1 MYVVGIGASA
11 GGLEALF
18 SFVEQLS
25 PSNNMS
31 YVIVQHL
38 PADKNSA
45 LPDLLKARTKL
56 SVEEVTDGVQIRANT
71 IYVGPAGRDIEV
83 DKNCIKLLPTSPAL
97 APKTTIDYFFYSL
110 AQAYQEKAI
119 GVIFSGTGHDGA
131 KGIKAIKAAGGLT
144 IAQQP
149 ATAKFK
155 SMPEAAIEQGKAD
168 IILSPEEAAQE
179 LRTIARNPDLPFVG
193 EKENQL
199 PPEIKI
205 IVDEILKVTGMDF
218 VNYKNSTVT
227 RQVNRR
233 MGILH
238 IDDLG
243 EYVQFIKGNPEE
255 LNQLAQSFLVCVTS
269 FFRDKQCFSAL
280 RVALKAIL
288 ANKKAGDY
296 IRVWV
301 PGCAT
306 GEEVYSIA
314 MILAEEL
321 GAEIS
326 RYRVQIY
333 GTDIN
338 AEAIQTARKGIYDEL
353 ALISLDADLKA
364 KYFTEG
370 EYGFTVNK
378 PLRDLII
385 FSRHD
390 LVKSPPFI
398 RLDLISCRNLLI
410 YFNQALQEQ
419 ILKIFHYAL
428 VSHGILFLGQA
439 ESLWSLSDAF
449 IELNRNSKLFV
460 KNEAHIIRPGLDSK
474 SLIHFNASRD
484 MNSVM
489 PVHLAYKL
497 LGQDKLIDSFA
508 PPSILASREGKILE
522 FYKSCEDFIKIKKG
536 KADFNLFSII
546 DPTLRTELKAFC
558 HSALALKET
567 VTSQI
572 MTLTADDKT
581 RHYRIIVTPVYQ
593 DSFKEELLL
602 VSFQDVEHYPEIID
616 PDQAAASRLVEMEHE
631 LQAARET
638 LRAVTEALETNVNA
652 WQVLNEEV
660 QAANEELQST
670 NEELE
675 TSNEELQSINEEL
688 SQVNNELSLK
698 TRELK
703 EANDDLRNVLD
714 SIEKAVIV
722 VDSRM
727 HINRIN
733 EASKKYFNSG
743 FIDNAVQPN
752 LNTLN
757 SALGCEELIGKIQQ
771 VIDTGETY
779 QDKLLIQKN
788 YFELTIYPYFSRN
801 IDTITGAV
809 LTIQDITEQCMA
821 EQQIRLAASVFENAN
836 EAIVITDANNE
847 IISINPAFTQIT
859 GYEKKEV
866 IGKNPNIL
874 SSKRQLPQFYE
885 SLWQS
890 IKDTGKWQGEIFN
903 KRKDGTVYPEWLS
916 ISTLKD
922 EAGKVMH
929 YIGIFTD
936 ISAAYKDRET
946 IIQQANYDALTHL
959 PNRNLFLDRLKQA
972 IANAARAQELVGVMF
987 IDLDGFKDIN
997 DALGHSQGDILL
1009 QRLSQRMVGMLRE
1022 SDSIARFGGDE
1033 FTVLV
1038 TGLEKETDIIPTVE
1052 KILDAIQAP
1061 IAVDEHEL
1069 SVTASI
1075 GITMFPNDGKD
1086 GETLLKYA
1094 DSAMYTAK
1102 AEGRNAYRFFT
1113 PAMHEKAKIQHRLT
1127 NDIKIAIK
1135 SNQFTVHYQ
1144 PVYDLCRNRIVGAE
1158 ALIRWQHPVRG
1169 YVMPDEFIPLAE
1181 SLNLIPKIGEWVLNE
1196 ACCFMADLNG
1206 ILQEPLYIA
1215 INFSPLQFVPGNC
1228 AEHWINIIKNS
1239 GIKLENV
1246 IVEITESLMMSHQD
1260 NYIQQLHLLKQQ
1272 GIKIAM
1278 DDFGTGYSSLSYLK
1292 KLPLDILK
1300 IDQSFIRDV
1309 LLDPNDAAL
1318 VETIIAIAKNYSLEL
1333 VCEGVE
1339 EKGQVDFL
1347 TKRGCRYAQGFFIQS
1362 PVPGDRFIE
1371 LVQEESCSA
1380 TRGG

>member
-1 MYVVGIGASA
+1 MHVVGIGASA

-25 PSNNMS
+25 PGNNMS
-31 YVIVQHL
+31 YVIVQYL
-38 PADKNSA
+38 PADKRSA
-45 LPDLLKARTKL
+45 LAELLKNKTKL
-56 SVEEVTDGVQIRANT
+56 PVEVVTDGIRLCANT
-71 IYVGPAGRDIEV
+71 IYVAPAGRDIEV
-83 DKNCIKLLPTSPAL
+83 DRDSLKLLPASPAPAL
-97 APKTTIDYFFYSL
+97 KTTIDYFFYSL
-110 AQAYQEKAI
+110 AEAYQEKAV
-119 GVIFSGTGHDGA
+119 GVIFSGSGHDGA

-149 ATAKFK
+149 ATARFK

-168 IILSPEEAAQE
+168 IILSPAEAALE
-179 LRTIARNPDLPFVG
+179 LGVIARNLNIPVTD
-193 EKENQL
+193 EKETQL
-199 PPEIKI
+199 PPEIRV

-218 VNYKNSTVT
+218 VNYKNSTVI

-233 MGILH
+233 MALLH
-238 IDDLG
+238 IERLG
-243 EYVQFIKGNPEE
+243 EYVQFIKDNPEE
-255 LNQLAQSFLVCVTS
+255 LNQLAKSFLVCVTS
-269 FFRDKQCFSAL
+269 FFRDEECFNAL
-280 RVALKAIL
+280 RVALKKIL
-288 ANKKAGDY
+288 ANKKTGDY

-338 AEAIQTARKGIYDEL
+338 AEAIQTARKGTYDEL
-353 ALISLDADLKA
+353 ALITLDAGLRA
-364 KYFTEG
+364 KYFTED

-378 PLRDLII
+378 SLRDLII

-398 RLDLISCRNLLI
+398 RMDLISCRNLLI

-428 VSHGILFLGQA
+428 VSNGILFLGQA
-439 ESLWSLSDAF
+439 ESLWSLNDAF

-460 KNEAHIIRPGLDSK
+460 KNNSHIIRPGLDSK

-484 MNSVM
+484 ITSVL
-489 PVHLAYKL
+489 PLHLAHKL
-497 LGQDKLIDSFA
+497 LGQDKLMDIYA
-508 PPSILASREGKILE
+508 PPSILASRDGKILE
-522 FYKSCEDFIKIKKG
+522 FYKSCEAFIKIKKG

-546 DPTLRTELKAFC
+546 DPSLRTELKAFC
-558 HSALALKET
+558 HSALSRKET

-572 MTLTADDKT
+572 ITLTGDEKT
-581 RHYRIIVTPVYQ
+581 RYYRIKVTPVYQ
-593 DSFKEELLL
+593 DAFKEELLL
-602 VSFQDVEHYPEIID
+602 ISFEEVERDLGIID
-616 PDQAAASRLVEMEHE
+616 QDQAAAMRLVDLEQE
-631 LQAARET
+631 LQTAREA
-638 LRAVTEALETNVNA
+638 LRTVTEALETNVDA

-660 QAANEELQST
+660 QATNEELQST

-743 FIDNAVQPN
+743 FLDGSVQPN
-752 LNTLN
+752 LNTLKN
-757 SALGCEELIGKIQQ
+757 ALGCEDLIDRIQQ
-771 VIDTGETY
+771 VIDTGATY
-779 QDKLLIQKN
+779 QSKLLIQNK
-788 YFELTIYPYFSRN
+788 YFELTIYPYLSRN

-809 LTIQDITEQCMA
+809 ITIKDITEHCLV

-836 EAIVITDANNE
+836 EAIVITDANNQ
-847 IISINPAFTQIT
+847 ILSINPAFTEIT
-859 GYEKKEV
+859 GYQKEDV
-866 IGKNPNIL
+866 IGKNPSIL
-874 SSKRQLPQFYE
+874 SSKRQTSQFYE

-890 IKDTGKWQGEIFN
+890 LKDTGKWRGEIFN

-922 EAGKVMH
+922 ESGKVAR

-946 IIQQANYDALTHL
+946 ILQQANYDALTHL
-959 PNRNLFLDRLKQA
+959 PNRNLFFDRLKQA
-972 IANAARAQELVGVMF
+972 IANAARTQELVGVMF

-1009 QRLSQRMVGMLRE
+1009 QRISRRMVGILRE

-1038 TGLEKETDIIPTVE
+1038 TGLQKEADIIPTVE
-1052 KILDAIQAP
+1052 KILEAIQAP
-1061 IAVDEHEL
+1061 IALEDHEL

-1113 PAMHEKAKIQHRLT
+1113 PAMHEKAKIQHRLS

-1135 SNQFTVHYQ
+1135 NDQFTVYYQ

-1158 ALIRWQHPVRG
+1158 ALLRWNHPLRG
-1169 YVMPDEFIPLAE
+1169 YVPPEEFIPLAE
-1181 SLNLIPKIGEWVLNE
+1181 SLNLISKIGERVLGEACRFMAGLNE
-1196 ACCFMADLNG
+1196 A
-1206 ILQEPLYIA
+1206 LQEPLYVA

-1228 AEHWINIIKNS
+1228 AENWIDIIRSN
-1239 GIKLENV
+1239 GMTTDNV
-1246 IVEITESLMMSHQD
+1246 IVEITETLMMSHQD
-1260 NYIQQLHLLKQQ
+1260 NYLQQLQLLKQH

-1278 DDFGTGYSSLSYLK
+1278 DDFGTGFSSLSYLK

-1309 LLDPNDAAL
+1309 LWDSNDAAL
-1318 VETIIAIAKNYSLEL
+1318 IETIIAIAKNYSLEL

-1347 TKRGCRYAQGFFIQS
+1347 IQRGCRYAQGFYIHR
-1362 PVPGDRFIE
+1362 PVPGEQFVE
-1371 LVQEESCSA
+1371 LAQKNPV
-1380 TRGG
+1380 G

>member
-38 PADKNSA
+38 PADKRSA
-45 LPDLLKARTKL
+45 LVELLKSKAKL
-56 SVEEVTDGVQIRANT
+56 SVEEAADGVGLCANT
-71 IYVGPAGRDIEV
+71 IYVAPAGRDIEI
-83 DKNCIKLLPTSPAL
+83 DKGCLKLLSASLAP

-110 AQAYQEKAI
+110 AEAYQEKAV

-155 SMPEAAIEQGKAD
+155 SMPEAAIEQGRAD
-168 IILSPEEAAQE
+168 IILSPAEAALE
-179 LRTIARNPDLPFVG
+179 LGLIAKNLDIPVTEG
-193 EKENQL
+193 KETQL
-199 PPEIKI
+199 PPEIRV
-205 IVDEILKVTGMDF
+205 IVDDILKVTGMDF
-218 VNYKNSTVT
+218 VNYKNSTVI

-233 MGILH
+233 MAILH

-243 EYVQFIKGNPEE
+243 EYVQFTKGNPEE
-255 LNQLAQSFLVCVTS
+255 LSQLAKSFLVCVTS
-269 FFRDKQCFSAL
+269 FFRDAQCFNAL
-280 RVALKAIL
+280 RVALKKIL
-288 ANKKAGDY
+288 THKKAGDY

-306 GEEVYSIA
+306 GEEAYSIA

-338 AEAIQTARKGIYDEL
+338 AEAIQTARKGTYDEL
-353 ALISLDADLKA
+353 SLIALDCALKA
-364 KYFTEG
+364 KYFTED
-370 EYGFTVNK
+370 EYGFIVNK
-378 PLRDLII
+378 SLRDLII

-398 RLDLISCRNLLI
+398 RVDLISCRNLLI

-428 VSHGILFLGQA
+428 VSQGILFLGQA

-460 KNEAHIIRPGLDSK
+460 KNDSHIIRPGLDSK
-474 SLIHFNASRD
+474 SLMHFNANRD
-484 MNSVM
+484 ISSVM
-489 PVHLAYKL
+489 PVHLVYKL
-497 LGQDKLIDSFA
+497 LGQDKLVDIYA

-522 FYKSCEDFIKIKKG
+522 FYKSCEAFIKIKKG

-546 DPTLRTELKAFC
+546 DPSLKTELKAFC
-558 HSALALKET
+558 HSALSRRET
-567 VTSQI
+567 VTSQT
-572 MTLTADDKT
+572 MMLTADEKT
-581 RHYRIIVTPVYQ
+581 VHYRIIVTPVYQ
-593 DSFKEELLL
+593 ESFKEELLL
-602 VSFQDVEHYPEIID
+602 ISFQEVERNPEIID
-616 PDQAAASRLVEMEHE
+616 TDQVAVSRLVEMEQE
-631 LQAARET
+631 LQMARET
-638 LRAVTEALETNVNA
+638 LRTVTVALETNVDA

-688 SQVNNELSLK
+688 TQVNNELSLK

-714 SIEKAVIV
+714 SMDKAVIV

-733 EASKKYFNSG
+733 EASKKYFNGG
-743 FIDNAVQPN
+743 FIDGTEQPN
-752 LNTLN
+752 LNTLKN
-757 SALGCEELIGKIQQ
+757 ALGCEDLIGRIQQ
-771 VIDTGETY
+771 VIDTGATY
-779 QDKLLIQKN
+779 HSKLPIQKK
-788 YFELTIYPYFSRN
+788 YFELVIYPYFSRN
-801 IDTITGAV
+801 IDTVTGAV
-809 LTIQDITEQCMA
+809 LTIQDITEQCLA
-821 EQQIRLAASVFENAN
+821 EEQIRLAASVFGNAN
-836 EAIVITDANNE
+836 EAIVITDAGNQ
-847 IISINPAFTQIT
+847 IISINPAFTEIT
-859 GYEKKEV
+859 GYEKAEV
-866 IGKNPNIL
+866 VGKNPSIL
-874 SSKRQLPQFYE
+874 SSKRQSSQFYE

-903 KRKDGTVYPEWLS
+903 KRKDGSVYPEWLS

-922 EAGKVMH
+922 ESGKVLH

-959 PNRNLFLDRLKQA
+959 PNRNLFFDRLKQA
-972 IANAARAQELVGVMF
+972 IANAGRARELVGVMF

-997 DALGHSQGDILL
+997 DALGHSLGDILL
-1009 QRLSQRMVGMLRE
+1009 QRISQRMVGILRE
-1022 SDSIARFGGDE
+1022 SDSLARFGGDE

-1038 TGLEKETDIIPTVE
+1038 TGLQKEADIIPTVE
-1052 KILDAIQAP
+1052 KILEAIQAP
-1061 IAVDEHEL
+1061 IVVDDHEL
-1069 SVTASI
+1069 NVTASI
-1075 GITMFPNDGKD
+1075 GITVFPNDGKD

-1113 PAMHEKAKIQHRLT
+1113 PSMHEKAKIQHSLS

-1135 SNQFTVHYQ
+1135 NNQFTVHYQ
-1144 PVYDLCRNRIVGAE
+1144 PVYDLFRKRIVGAE
-1158 ALIRWQHPVRG
+1158 ALLRWQHPLRG
-1169 YVMPDEFIPLAE
+1169 NVSPEEFIPLAE
-1181 SLNLIPKIGEWVLNE
+1181 SLNLISKIGELVLSE
-1196 ACCFMADLNG
+1196 ACRFMAGLNR

-1215 INFSPLQFVPGNC
+1215 INFSPLQFVAGNC
-1228 AEHWINIIKNS
+1228 AENWIDIIESSGMNS
-1239 GIKLENV
+1239 SHV
-1246 IVEITESLMMSHQD
+1246 IVEITESLMMSHQA
-1260 NYIQQLHLLKQQ
+1260 NYMLQLQLLKQQ
-1272 GIKIAM
+1272 GIRIAM
-1278 DDFGTGYSSLSYLK
+1278 DDFGTGFSSLSYLK

-1309 LLDPNDAAL
+1309 LWDPNDAAL
-1318 VETIIAIAKNYSLEL
+1318 IETIIAIAKNYSLEL

-1347 TKRGCRYAQGFFIQS
+1347 VQRGCRYAQGFYIQR
-1362 PVPGDRFIE
+1362 PVPGEQFIE
-1371 LVQEESCSA
+1371 LAKNGVIV
-1380 TRGG
+1380 T